1 LPFASQ
7 DGAVGWCAMIGA
19 CDGQHLRVMPT
30 NDEVA
35 GQFFL
40 GADMSTTTWNR
51 DNRDDAA

>member
-1 LPFASQ
+1 
-7 DGAVGWCAMIGA
+7 MIGA

-40 GADMSTTTWNR
+40 GADMSTTTWTR

>member
-1 LPFASQ
+1 
-7 DGAVGWCAMIGA
+7 MIGA
-19 CDGQHLRVMPT
+19 CNGQHRQVMPT
-30 NDEVA
+30 NHEVA